1 MACGFIYTHFLHEW
15 AVKALVIP
23 SACTAEFKHWRLF
36 DNTISTKILTD
47 FKNATLTS
55 LYIFQNTVV
64 CKIALLRRCQPKLS
78 SSTNA
83 LVLIVQLNWTTLF
96 APYEFIHLSMS

>member
-1 MACGFIYTHFLHEW
+1 MGAEIKSYTE
-15 AVKALVIP
+15 K
-23 SACTAEFKHWRLF
+23 K
-36 DNTISTKILTD
+36 KYILTD

-64 CKIALLRRCQPKLS
+64 CKIPLLRLSHPKLAFS
-78 SSTNA
+78 AYT

-96 APYEFIHLSMS
+96 TPYAFSHFNIA